1 MESYQVSTKTM
12 ALLALAST
20 AGLTI
25 EFYTFYLFGVAAA
38 TVFPKE
44 FFPGLDPTLGIV
56 ISFLAFSAGFPA
68 RIIGAFLFGHYGD
81 KIGRKFSF
89 MVDLTLVGVGGTL
102 TGVLPGAATIG
113 VLAPILLVI
122 LRVITGLGLGGE
134 FGGATALLA
143 EFGSKRKYR
152 AFWTGFANAGFSI
165 GGFLGA
171 VVLGVFSSTF
181 TTIGW
186 RIGFLLTLAIVIP
199 SLIARYA
206 IAETPHMVQLIGQK
220 SQARFPSISVFR
232 KFTGPI
238 ILLALFS
245 AFQQFDGY
253 AALTYM
259 VSYMDIAGYS
269 LVLIAFV
276 VGIGRLYD
284 FAGLAVNGWF
294 SRVFKR
300 RTTGIIFLAIPT
312 VMSYP
317 YVLSILSK
325 NIPLVLIT
333 ELLLVVF
340 GVGAMH
346 AFAPV
351 LASEQF
357 PTKYRYSGSGLAY
370 EISAMIGGMFTPAIL
385 SELIGKDVATRYYY
399 IPAFYVIY
407 FVIGLFGIL
416 LLKETKD
423 ISLEALDA
431 KA

>member
-1 MESYQVSTKTM
+1 MESSQVSTKTM
-12 ALLALAST
+12 GMLALAST

-25 EFYTFYLFGVAAA
+25 EFYTFYLFGVASA
-38 TVFPKE
+38 TVFPKV
-44 FFPGLDPTLGIV
+44 FFPSLDPTLGVV

-68 RIIGAFLFGHYGD
+68 RIVGAFLFGHYGD
-81 KIGRKFSF
+81 KIGRKVSF
-89 MVDLTLVGVGGTL
+89 LVDLVLVGVGGTL
-102 TGVLPGAATIG
+102 TGVLPGADTIG

-143 EFGSKRKYR
+143 EFGSKRKHR
-152 AFWTGFANAGFSI
+152 AFWVGFANAGFSI

-181 TTIGW
+181 TTTGW

-199 SLIARYA
+199 SLLARYA
-206 IAETPHMVQLIGQK
+206 IAETPQMVKLIGQR
-220 SQARFPSISVFR
+220 SQVRFPSISVFR
-232 KFTGPI
+232 KYTAPI
-238 ILLALFS
+238 LLLALFS

-269 LVLIAFV
+269 LVLIAVV
-276 VGIGRLYD
+276 VGVGRLYD

-294 SRVFKR
+294 SRVLKR

-312 VMSYP
+312 IMSYP
-317 YVLSILSK
+317 YVLAILSK

-370 EISAMIGGMFTPAIL
+370 EISALLGGMFTPAIL
-385 SELIGKDVATRYYY
+385 SELIGKDVAGKFYY

-407 FVIGLFGIL
+407 FVVGAVGIL

-423 ISLEALDA
+423 IDLEALDA

>member
-12 ALLALAST
+12 GMLALAST

-68 RIIGAFLFGHYGD
+68 RIVGAFLFGHYGD

-220 SQARFPSISVFR
+220 SQARFPSISVF
-232 KFTGPI
+232 
-238 ILLALFS
+238 
-245 AFQQFDGY
+245 
-253 AALTYM
+253 
-259 VSYMDIAGYS
+259 
-269 LVLIAFV
+269 
-276 VGIGRLYD
+276 
-284 FAGLAVNGWF
+284 
-294 SRVFKR
+294 
-300 RTTGIIFLAIPT
+300 
-312 VMSYP
+312 
-317 YVLSILSK
+317 
-325 NIPLVLIT
+325 
-333 ELLLVVF
+333 
-340 GVGAMH
+340 
-346 AFAPV
+346 
-351 LASEQF
+351 
-357 PTKYRYSGSGLAY
+357 
-370 EISAMIGGMFTPAIL
+370 
-385 SELIGKDVATRYYY
+385 
-399 IPAFYVIY
+399 
-407 FVIGLFGIL
+407 
-416 LLKETKD
+416 
-423 ISLEALDA
+423 
-431 KA
+431 